1 MNKKVLNESLIEA
14 AKSGDLEQVRALVEK
29 GADPNFGEIPSF
41 SWAYFKGHTD
51 ISKWLLNQ
59 GGNVNHDE
67 FTEMTLLMA
76 ATVRGDVEFVEF
88 LIDSGADVNLSLPA
102 GGETALHKAAIQN
115 QPETMKLLIQR
126 GGDVNRRTKIGGK
139 TEMDFFGTVWG
150 ETPLHI
156 AAVAADKEVITL
168 LIEAGADKT
177 LKTSKGATP
186 LGYAQHHERPEEI
199 IQLLRFEEKA
209 LGEKSY
215 IDAKG
220 RTRWHENDEIALKF
234 LELHTFL
241 IIADYPEDHASR
253 YPWLANYISRFPE
266 PVSDLIAQGRLIEEI
281 PGAGEVVE
289 NIVKEFLDTG
299 TSAKLEEFAGDTPRT
314 VVELVPIPGLGAKT
328 IKRLYEE
335 VGVDSLVSLRAA
347 IDEGRLKG
355 FKGIGKKTLEKIEA
369 YLDEVL

>member
-1 MNKKVLNESLIEA
+1 MN
-14 AKSGDLEQVRALVEK
+14 DEK
-29 GADPNFGEIPSF
+29 
-41 SWAYFKGHTD
+41 
-51 ISKWLLNQ
+51 
-59 GGNVNHDE
+59 
-67 FTEMTLLMA
+67 
-76 ATVRGDVEFVEF
+76 
-88 LIDSGADVNLSLPA
+88 NL
-102 GGETALHKAAIQN
+102 
-115 QPETMKLLIQR
+115 
-126 GGDVNRRTKIGGK
+126 
-139 TEMDFFGTVWG
+139 
-150 ETPLHI
+150 
-156 AAVAADKEVITL
+156 KE
-168 LIEAGADKT
+168 
-177 LKTSKGATP
+177 
-186 LGYAQHHERPEEI
+186 R
-199 IQLLRFEEKA
+199 
-209 LGEKSY
+209 SY

-289 NIVKEFLDTG
+289 NIVKEFLDKG
-299 TSAKLEEFAGDTPRT
+299 TSTKLEEFAGDTPRT

-347 IDEGRLKG
+347 IDEGKLKG

-369 YLDEVL
+369 YLDETL